1 MVGVAW
7 AFLQLCTG
15 QNSCRH
21 YVRFDSKLHTCIKKS
36 YKFMQNIP
44 QHHLGVHLVSIVTG
58 RMHGLISWL
67 TDDFLIQKNN
77 KDIKRNEIANSFRA
91 HSEC

>member
-1 MVGVAW
+1 
-7 AFLQLCTG
+7 
-15 QNSCRH
+15 
-21 YVRFDSKLHTCIKKS
+21 
-36 YKFMQNIP
+36 MQNIP

-91 HSEC
+91 HSER